1 MNNLCKRVS
10 ALLCAFTMCALAGCG
25 GVSAPPVTA
34 SPGAPTTSGATSAPV
49 YVIQGT
55 STNTDQILTF
65 ATGSTGSASPSAT
78 LTTNLYL
85 IGVAVDTSGQIYAA
99 GVNATTLAN
108 IVNVYAAGATGTAT
122 PVRTIT
128 LAAQPVAIAVDS
140 AGSLYVADTSAEVVV
155 YGSTATGTAAP
166 TRTISGALTAIGTP
180 ESVAVDSSG
189 GVYLSSFSQST
200 GLGSILVFGASVSGN
215 VAPSSIIT
223 APSGSAFLGVAVD
236 SAKNIYASTDSTGA
250 STFSTVLE
258 YSAGSSGAATPVKTI
273 TGSSTG
279 ISNGLSDVGELALDS
294 AGNIYLPVETAVSAN
309 SSSYAVLEFAAG
321 ANGNVAPAAKFS
333 STSLTAEGASIAV
346 H

>member
-1 MNNLCKRVS
+1 MNHRWKRVS
-10 ALLCAFTMCALAGCG
+10 ALLCTSTVCALAGCG
-25 GVSAPPVTA
+25 GVSAPPVTT
-34 SPGAPTTSGATSAPV
+34 SPGAPTTSGPTSAPV

-65 ATGSTGSASPSAT
+65 AAGSSGSTSPSAT

-99 GVNATTLAN
+99 GVNATSLAN

-140 AGSLYVADTSAEVVV
+140 AGSLYVTDTSAEVVV
-155 YGSTATGTAAP
+155 YSSTATGTATPA
-166 TRTISGALTAIGTP
+166 RTISGALTDIGTA

-189 GVYLSSFSQST
+189 AVYVASYAQTT
-200 GLGSILVFGASVSGN
+200 GLGSILVFGAGVSGN
-215 VAPSSIIT
+215 VAPSSIIS

-250 STFSTVLE
+250 STFSTILE
-258 YSAGSSGAATPVKTI
+258 YSAGSSGAATPLKTI

-279 ISNGLSDVGELALDS
+279 ISNGLADVGELALDT
-294 AGNIYLPVETAVSAN
+294 AGNIYVPVETAGTN
-309 SSSYAVLEFAAG
+309 SYSYAVFEFAAG
-321 ANGNVAPAAKFS
+321 ANGNVAPAGKFS
-333 STSLTAEGASIAV
+333 STSLTLAGAQIAV